1 MVLAAIPAQGLLVPM
16 SSMGVAASTVQPT
29 RACSGAGAG
38 VSGCINLPPQR
49 SSWKT
54 GARHLRSASATG
66 AIVILPWIQTS
77 GSGLK
82 QKRSVFARAAI
93 QEQEKEEEQEQEQ
106 PKPDAEETT
115 RKKGLEAGLWQIFT
129 SKEESK
135 DGATVSKSTQAK
147 DLLTRY
153 GGAYLATS
161 ISLSVVSFGLCYVLV
176 SNGVD
181 VTALLEK
188 VGIHTNETGEKVGT
202 FALAYAA
209 HKAASPIRFPPT
221 VALTP
226 IVAGW
231 FGKKPAEVVEEEKK
245 P

>member
-16 SSMGVAASTVQPT
+16 SSMGFAAATVQPT

-38 VSGCINLPPQR
+38 VSGCISLLPQR
-49 SSWKT
+49 SSWKMV
-54 GARHLRSASATG
+54 ARHLRSASAAG
-66 AIVILPWIQTS
+66 GIVILSWIQTS

-82 QKRSVFARAAI
+82 QKRSVARAAI
-93 QEQEKEEEQEQEQ
+93 QEQEKEQEQEQ

-231 FGKKPAEVVEEEKK
+231 FGKKPAEVIEEEKK